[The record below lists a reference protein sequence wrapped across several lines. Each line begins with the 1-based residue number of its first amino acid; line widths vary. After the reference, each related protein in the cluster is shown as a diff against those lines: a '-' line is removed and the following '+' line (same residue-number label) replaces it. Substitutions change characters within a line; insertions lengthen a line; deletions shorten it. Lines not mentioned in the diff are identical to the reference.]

1 MKLKYYFSTT
11 SPFCYT
17 GNQRIFDMEKD
28 FGFKW
33 ELKPYAI
40 AKPTDASPPDPSEMK
55 YLQTDIKRLIT
66 YYQLP
71 LLFPKKPPK
80 NRSHLECF
88 FIASDKGKGKEYL
101 LAANRFYWGE
111 GKDIGELDVLLEIAK
126 SIGLDGKD
134 FKDKYEDPGLKERL
148 KISTDEGNADGVF
161 GVPTLFIEDEIFWGQ
176 DRLDFAHRKLGRAL
190 LPQE

>member
-17 GNQRIFDMEKD
+17 GNQRIFDMEKE

-40 AKPTDASPPDPSEMK
+40 EKPTDASPPDPNEMK
-55 YLQTDIKRLIT
+55 NMRVDIQRLTD
-66 YYQLP
+66 YYKLP

-80 NRSHLECF
+80 DRSHLECF
-88 FIASDKGKGKEYL
+88 FIANDKGKGKEYL
-101 LAANRFYWGE
+101 MAANRVYWGE
-111 GKDIGELDVLLEIAK
+111 GKDIGELDVLMEIAK
-126 SIGLDGKD
+126 SIGLDEKD
-134 FKDKYEDPGLKERL
+134 FKDKYGNQSLKERL
-148 KISTDEGNADGVF
+148 KKSTDEGNADRVF

-176 DRLDFAHRKLGRAL
+176 DRLDFARRKL
-190 LPQE
+190 ESVMKK